1 MLPRN
6 LLETPAVLSN
16 GNKLLQDGSLAALL
30 GTGVGAERRAQG
42 NNGLSKKMVMLEMI
56 RANTAGCS
64 QGQHQLQMPVKVSPF
79 FS

>member
-1 MLPRN
+1 MFPRN

-42 NNGLSKKMVMLEMI
+42 TTGLSK
-56 RANTAGCS
+56 
-64 QGQHQLQMPVKVSPF
+64 
-79 FS
+79 